1 MSKFYNNAKSAVTNI
16 NLQKALYLATER
28 FKELR
33 KGALVSFDFENSRK
47 KASEIKSDVV
57 DHLSY
62 YLDKFEENAEKH
74 GTRVSYAKDSKEA
87 KEIALNIIKNNGGKL
102 AVKGKSMITE
112 EIGLND
118 FLEYHGIETVE
129 TDLGEFIIQLAGEHP
144 SHIVAPAIHKTKE
157 DVGKLFSEKLN
168 VPYTNDP
175 YTLTKIARK
184 QLREKF
190 IRADVGITGANFLVA
205 DTGSVVVVTNEGNG
219 RMVTTLPKVH
229 IVFASVEK
237 ILPSVNDLSLFLRL
251 LPRAATGQKISS
263 YVSFLTGISE
273 NEKDD
278 GRSRHIIII
287 DNGRSAIIAGSF
299 KHILN
304 CIRCGACI
312 NVCPVYGIAGG
323 YSYNSTYPG
332 PIGIVLSSL
341 FDGISKRAD
350 LPFAACTLC
359 YACQE
364 ACSVDIKLTD
374 MIRDL
379 RREIVQRGLAGN
391 KLSIMMKLYAKTFST
406 PLLYRAAKP
415 VIRKILIKGNKENA

>member
-1 MSKFYNNAKSAVTNI
+1 MSKFYNNTKNAITDSG
-16 NLQKALYLATER
+16 LQKALHLATER
-28 FKELR
+28 FKKLR
-33 KGALVSFDFENSRK
+33 KEAFVSFDFENSRK
-47 KASEIKSDVV
+47 KASAVKSDVI

-62 YLDKFEENAEKH
+62 YLDKFEKNAKKRGAEIH
-74 GTRVSYAKDSKEA
+74 YAKDSKEA
-87 KEIALNIIKNNGGKL
+87 REIALDIIKSSGGKL
-102 AVKGKSMITE
+102 VVKGKSMITE

-118 FLEYHGIETVE
+118 FLIHHDIETVE
-129 TDLGEFIIQLAGEHP
+129 TDLGEFIVQLAGEHP

-168 VPYTNDP
+168 VPYTSDP

-184 QLREKF
+184 RLRKKF
-190 IRADVGITGANFLVA
+190 VNADVGISGANFLIS
-205 DTGSVVVVTNEGNG
+205 DTGSVVIITNEGNG
-219 RMVTTLPKVH
+219 RMVTTLPKIH

-237 ILPSVNDLSLFLRL
+237 ILPSVNDLPLFLRL

-263 YVSFLTGISE
+263 YVSFLTGVSKDEKE
-273 NEKDD
+273 N
-278 GRSRHIIII
+278 GRSRHIIIM
-287 DNGRSAIIAGSF
+287 DNGRSAIIKGNF

-323 YSYNSTYPG
+323 YSYDSTYSG
-332 PIGIVLSSL
+332 PIGIVLTSL
-341 FDGISKRAD
+341 LDGISKRSD

-379 RREIVQRGLAGN
+379 RNVTVRRGLSGN
-391 KLSIMMKLYAKTFST
+391 KLSVMMKLYGKTFST
-406 PLLYRAAKP
+406 PLLYGFAKP
-415 VIRKILIKGNKENA
+415 VIRKILIKGSDENA